1 MLRQAYIFVSPPV
14 TNPRSRA
21 SILILTP
28 LVQRSSNDPVQVLQ
42 RRLPTVLRARVGEQL
57 RPQRYIASAI
67 ATGPSSAA
75 MRATR
80 RRPVLRTLSF
90 MRAVATL
97 SHSPGCAMCSGACA
111 GTLRQPLT
119 SSSVTVEAPRNCPT
133 GHHSGEAPC
142 QLFVRKEPRA
152 GTTTCLHRAAPR
164 RCRTPRSLRGPADL
178 GKATW
183 IASSCRPP
191 PSVSDYRMR

>member
-90 MRAVATL
+90 MRAVAAL
-97 SHSPGCAMCSGACA
+97 SHSPG
-111 GTLRQPLT
+111 
-119 SSSVTVEAPRNCPT
+119 
-133 GHHSGEAPC
+133 APC
-142 QLFVRKEPRA
+142 ALARVPARSGNPERAPPSQLKPLATAPQDITA
-152 GTTTCLHRAAPR
+152 GKHRASFLFEKNR
-164 RCRTPRSLRGPADL
+164 EQEQLL
-178 GKATW
+178 VY
-183 IASSCRPP
+183 IVQRP
-191 PSVSDYRMR
+191 DAAGRLAH